1 MDYEARQELLF
12 KIQEKVEEIMSIIE
26 NSKFSDECMALY
38 CFGVGVDEMKSK
50 ESDVYEYITGYS
62 VDNTDEIKMMLETV
76 AKGYINSIDKPNHPT
91 DSIDYWLNL

>member
-1 MDYEARQELLF
+1 MVDILKSQMLEFLQHKLYIRNMDYEARQELLF

-26 NSKFSDECMALY
+26 NSKFSD
-38 CFGVGVDEMKSK
+38 
-50 ESDVYEYITGYS
+50 EYITGYS